1 MSEKIIQRYCL
12 DLAKDQ
18 YVRAGDFVTL
28 KPHACMTHDNSW
40 PTALKF
46 MSIGAKKIH
55 DPSQIVFALDH
66 DVQNKSDSNLKK
78 YAQIEAFAKAQGVE
92 FYPAGRGIG
101 HQIMCEEGIA
111 WPGTVTVASDSH
123 ANMYGGLGCFGTAIV
138 RSDAASVW
146 ATGNSWWQVPRMAK
160 IEFTGSLPA
169 GVTGKD
175 VIIAL
180 SGLFNE
186 DEVLNHAIEFTGSEE
201 TLRSLSIDSRLTI
214 SNMTTEWGA
223 LSGLFPIDGVLE
235 GWLRGRATVAAM
247 YQSTEPAGSLT
258 SQRFSHTRIDD
269 VFANPISADKGANY
283 DKHLFLN
290 LSTLSP
296 YISGPNSI
304 KIATPLE
311 QLAAQN
317 IKINKSYLVSCTN
330 SRASDLAAAARV
342 FREASPAKIPDS
354 VKFYI
359 AAASMPEQRVA
370 EEAGDWQVMLDAG
383 AVALPAGCGPCIGLG
398 TGLLEPGEVGISASN
413 RNFKGRMGS
422 PAAKAYLA
430 SPEVVAASALSGT
443 IVGPGWYQ
451 QPEGGCGVVMGEG
464 DGVKEEERMITAE
477 EALEKIIGQL
487 DNVIEGA
494 EEEEDIASEAKTKKD
509 IEILPGFPSKV
520 SGTILF
526 LDAENVS
533 TDAIYPGKFTYK
545 DDMTT
550 EDMAEV
556 CFQNYDPAFRDI
568 AQEGDVLVSG
578 YNFGCGSSREQAATS
593 ILAKK
598 IPLVVAGSFGA
609 IFGRNSI
616 NNALMT
622 LEVPKLVQ
630 RLRETFSSTETG
642 SQQNSI
648 LEPSENRESLDSPP
662 PAPQSSPKKEKKLTR
677 RTDWKLT
684 WDIRRSTV
692 TVKEG
697 ENGPTWSQNVA
708 ALPPNVQDIIAS
720 GGLEK
725 WVKKQIGTS

>member
-1 MSEKIIQRYCL
+1 MLKRTAASLLRRRANGTVPTRALSQFDVFPSQIQDPSSAAVLSSLQKSPRVPQTMSEKIIQRYCL

-138 RSDAASVW
+138 
-146 ATGNSWWQVPRMAK
+146 PRMAK
-160 IEFTGSLPA
+160 IEFTGSLPV

-214 SNMTTEWGA
+214 S
-223 LSGLFPIDGVLE
+223 
-235 GWLRGRATVAAM
+235 
-247 YQSTEPAGSLT
+247 
-258 SQRFSHTRIDD
+258 RFSHTRIDD

-304 KIATPLE
+304 KMATPLE

-398 TGLLEPGEVGISASN
+398 TGLLEPG
-413 RNFKGRMGS
+413 
-422 PAAKAYLA
+422 
-430 SPEVVAASALSGT
+430 
-443 IVGPGWYQ
+443 PGWYQ
-451 QPEGGCGVVMGEG
+451 QPEGGSGVVMGEG

-494 EEEEDIASEAKTKKD
+494 EEEEDIASEAKTKKE

-568 AQEGDVLVSG
+568 AREGDVLVSG

-598 IPLVVAGSFGA
+598 IPLVVA
-609 IFGRNSI
+609 
-616 NNALMT
+616 
-622 LEVPKLVQ
+622 VPKLVQ